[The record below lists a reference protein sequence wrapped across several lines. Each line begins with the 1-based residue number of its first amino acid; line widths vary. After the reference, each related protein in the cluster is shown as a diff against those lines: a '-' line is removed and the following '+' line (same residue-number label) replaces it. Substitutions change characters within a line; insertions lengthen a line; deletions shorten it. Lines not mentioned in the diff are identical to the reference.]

1 LISIE
6 GQPVAGAT
14 VSVFQLDR
22 ADGEKLDQWNELARE
37 KPLITTAKNRMM
49 MSEAGAYYG
58 RSFEFVTQPSLP
70 VFGVVRDIETKAPL
84 AGVPVAIGSV
94 YGARMSHTGYVVTRT
109 DDQGRYRIE
118 GLPIPP
124 KGTRKWDRNGLSVR
138 PGHLPYI
145 ENDHIPIPVGD
156 GVDPVEFNV
165 ELRRAVTARGRITN
179 ELTGEPI
186 MAALYYTPFR
196 SNEHTDKYM
205 RYADDLTTMLGND
218 TRYHS
223 DEEGNF
229 EIPVIPGRGVV
240 TAKVSD
246 SGDLVS
252 GYGKAE
258 IDEFKNNQGGL
269 TPGTSDHLVLPLF
282 HCIKEIDVPEKV
294 IEFDVAM
301 HVRPGESLTVRF
313 VDPDGKPLE
322 GVAGSGHDSR
332 RLQ

>member
-1 LISIE
+1 
-6 GQPVAGAT
+6 
-14 VSVFQLDR
+14 
-22 ADGEKLDQWNELARE
+22 
-37 KPLITTAKNRMM
+37 
-49 MSEAGAYYG
+49 
-58 RSFEFVTQPSLP
+58 
-70 VFGVVRDIETKAPL
+70 
-84 AGVPVAIGSV
+84 
-94 YGARMSHTGYVVTRT
+94 MSHTGYVVTRT

-269 TPGTSDHLVLPLF
+269 TPATRLTRSWPTGCEHPGSMSD
-282 HCIKEIDVPEKV
+282 
-294 IEFDVAM
+294 A
-301 HVRPGESLTVRF
+301 R
-313 VDPDGKPLE
+313 
-322 GVAGSGHDSR
+322 SR
-332 RLQ
+332 RYCGRNCSSRKPTSTHGSAIRFPSLSPR